1 MNPERVSLRQRV
13 GLLLTVVLALVA
25 WGTLGYRLLE
35 GFTWTEALYMT
46 LITLSTVGFG
56 EVRPLSAVGRWFTMG
71 LIVLGVG
78 TGAYALG
85 ALTEYIVSGEL
96 QGTLA
101 RRRRMATL
109 RKLRNHYIVCG
120 CGRVGEQVALE
131 LQRLGL
137 PFVVVEP
144 NPEALERC
152 RQQDML
158 YVEAE
163 PTEDA
168 TLQAVGI
175 ERARGLVAVLDS
187 DADNLFV
194 VLTARGLNPNLTIV
208 AQAVSDSAAQKLY
221 RAGADRVVSPYA
233 MAGHRMAGLL
243 VRPYVVAFL
252 DATLR
257 SPDLELWLEEI
268 RVAEHSPLVGKTL
281 AEADIRAR
289 SGANVLAIARGDRQ
303 VDWSPKLR
311 IQAGDVL
318 IVLGRREQL
327 LALARMAGDE
337 RLARLLGRAGE
348 RRWARRFP
356 LDARGLLRG
365 RGGAPGEEEP

>member
-1 MNPERVSLRQRV
+1 MNLERASLRRRL
-13 GLLLTVVLALVA
+13 GWLLTAVTALLMGGAV
-25 WGTLGYRLLE
+25 GYRLLE

-56 EVRPLSAVGRWFTMG
+56 EVRPLSPEGRWFTMG

-96 QGTLA
+96 QGILA

-109 RKLRNHYIVCG
+109 KRLRHHYIVCG
-120 CGRVGEQVALE
+120 CGHVGLQVALE

-137 PFVVVEP
+137 PLVVVDP
-144 NPEALERC
+144 HPEALERC
-152 RQQDML
+152 EQHGLL
-158 YVEAE
+158 YFEGE
-163 PTEDA
+163 PTEDEV
-168 TLQAVGI
+168 LKQVGI
-175 ERARGLVAVLDS
+175 ARARGLVAVLES

-194 VLTARGLNPNLTIV
+194 VLSARGLNPELTIV
-208 AQAVSDSAAQKLY
+208 AQAVSEGAAQKLY

-268 RVAEHSPLVGKTL
+268 RVAEHSALVGKTL

-303 VDWSPKLR
+303 VDWSPRLR

-327 LALARMAGDE
+327 LALARLAGDE
-337 RLARLLGRAGE
+337 RLARLLSQGSERA
-348 RRWARRFP
+348 WARRFP
-356 LDARGLLRG
+356 LDARRLFG
-365 RGGAPGEEEP
+365 RGQG

>member
-163 PTEDA
+163 PTEDT

>member
-1 MNPERVSLRQRV
+1 MNPEQLSLRQR
-13 GLLLTVVLALVA
+13 LKILALVVVTLVGLGA
-25 WGTLGYRLLE
+25 LGYRVLE
-35 GFTWTEALYMT
+35 HYTWTEALYMT

-56 EVRPLSAVGRWFTMG
+56 EVRPLSPAGRWFTMG

-78 TGAYALG
+78 TGAYAFG

-96 QGTLA
+96 QGTLV

-109 RKLRNHYIVCG
+109 KKMRNHYIVCG
-120 CGRVGEQVALE
+120 CGRVGLQVALE
-131 LQRLGL
+131 LQRLRL
-137 PFVVVEP
+137 PLVVVDADE
-144 NPEALERC
+144 EALERC
-152 RQQDML
+152 RQHDLL
-158 YVEAE
+158 YLEGE
-163 PTEDA
+163 PTEDEILHA
-168 TLQAVGI
+168 AGI

-194 VLTARGLNPNLTIV
+194 VLTARELNPDLTIV
-208 AQAVSDSAAQKLY
+208 AQAVSDGAAQKLY
-221 RAGADRVVSPYA
+221 RAGADRVVSPYT

-243 VRPYVVAFL
+243 VRPYVIAFL

-268 RVAEHSPLVGKTL
+268 RVAEDSELVGKTL

-303 VDWSPKLR
+303 MDWSPQVR

-318 IVLGRREQL
+318 IVLGRREQI
-327 LALARMAGDE
+327 LALARLAGDE
-337 RLARLLGRAGE
+337 RLVRLLDQSRGP
-348 RRWARRFP
+348 RWARRFP
-356 LDARGLLRG
+356 LDARDLFG
-365 RGGAPGEEEP
+365 RG

>member
-152 RQQDML
+152 RQQNML

>member
-13 GLLLTVVLALVA
+13 GLLLTVVLVLVA

-56 EVRPLSAVGRWFTMG
+56 EVRPLSVAGRWFTMG

-194 VLTARGLNPNLTIV
+194 VLTARGLNPHLTIV

-337 RLARLLGRAGE
+337 RLARLLGRAGD

-356 LDARGLLRG
+356 LDARGWLRG

>member
-1 MNPERVSLRQRV
+1 MTATTSGTLRLRLSRLV
-13 GLLLTVVLALVA
+13 LAVLALLALGV
-25 WGTLGYRLLE
+25 WGYRWLE

-56 EVRPLSAVGRWFTMG
+56 EVRPLSEAGRWLTMG
-71 LIVLGVG
+71 LIVLGV
-78 TGAYALG
+78 TTAAYAFG

-109 RKLRNHYIVCG
+109 ARLRNHYIVCG
-120 CGRVGEQVALE
+120 CGRVGLQVALE
-131 LQRLGL
+131 LQRLRL
-137 PFVVVEP
+137 PLVVLDQTP
-144 NPEALERC
+144 AALETC
-152 RQQDML
+152 RQHDL
-158 YVEAE
+158 LFLEGE
-163 PTEDA
+163 PTDDA
-168 TLQAVGI
+168 TLRAAGV

-194 VLTARGLNPNLTIV
+194 VLSARGLNPDLTIV
-208 AQAVSDSAAQKLY
+208 AQAVSDNAAQKLY
-221 RAGADRVVSPYA
+221 RAGADRVVSPYT

-243 VRPYVVAFL
+243 VRPYVIAFL

-257 SPDLELWLEEI
+257 SPELELWLEEI
-268 RVAEHSPLVGKTL
+268 RVAENSALVGKTL

-303 VDWSPKLR
+303 VDWSPHVR

-327 LALARMAGDE
+327 LALAQQAGDE
-337 RLARLLGRAGE
+337 RLVRLLRQGHETG
-348 RRWARRFP
+348 WARRFP
-356 LDARGLLRG
+356 LASRTLFG
-365 RGGAPGEEEP
+365 RR

>member
-1 MNPERVSLRQRV
+1 MSPEGISLRQR
-13 GLLLTVVLALVA
+13 LQVLALAVVILLA
-25 WGTLGYRLLE
+25 FGVLGYRWLE
-35 GFTWTEALYMT
+35 NYTWTEAFYMT

-56 EVRPLSAVGRWFTMG
+56 EVRPLSPVGRWFTMA

-78 TGAYALG
+78 TGAYAFS

-101 RRRRMATL
+101 RRRRMAAL
-109 RKLRNHYIVCG
+109 KKLRHHYIVCG
-120 CGRVGEQVALE
+120 CGRVGLQVALE
-131 LQRLGL
+131 LRRLDL
-137 PFVVVEP
+137 PLVVVDHD
-144 NPEALERC
+144 PEALERC
-152 RQQDML
+152 QQHDIL
-158 YVEAE
+158 YVEGE
-163 PTEDA
+163 PTEDE

-175 ERARGLVAVLDS
+175 ERARGLVAVLES

-194 VLTARGLNPNLTIV
+194 VLTARGLNPDLTIV

-221 RAGADRVVSPYA
+221 RAGADRVVSPYT

-243 VRPYVVAFL
+243 VRPYVIAFL

-268 RVAEHSPLVGKTL
+268 RVAPDSELVGKTL

-289 SGANVLAIARGDRQ
+289 SGANVLAIARGDQQ
-303 VDWSPKLR
+303 VEWSPHLR

-327 LALARMAGDE
+327 LALARQAGDE
-337 RLARLLGRAGE
+337 RLVRLLSQGSEAP
-348 RRWARRFP
+348 WARRFP
-356 LDARGLLRG
+356 LGG
-365 RGGAPGEEEP
+365 RGIFRRK

>member
-1 MNPERVSLRQRV
+1 MNAERASLRQR
-13 GLLLTVVLALVA
+13 LEILVVAVATLVA
-25 WGTLGYRLLE
+25 LGVAGYRLLE
-35 GFTWTEALYMT
+35 GYTWTEALYMT

-56 EVRPLSAVGRWFTMG
+56 EVRPLSLAGRWFTMG

-78 TGAYALG
+78 TGAYAFS

-109 RKLRNHYIVCG
+109 KKLRHHYIVCG
-120 CGRVGEQVALE
+120 CGRVGLQVALE

-137 PFVVVEP
+137 PFVVVDQH
-144 NPEALERC
+144 PEALERC
-152 RQQDML
+152 RQHDVL
-158 YVEAE
+158 YLEGE
-163 PTEDA
+163 PTEDD
-168 TLQAVGI
+168 TLRAVGI
-175 ERARGLVAVLDS
+175 ERARGLVAVLES

-194 VLTARGLNPNLTIV
+194 VLTARGLNPELTIV
-208 AQAVSDSAAQKLY
+208 AQAVSDGAAQKLY
-221 RAGADRVVSPYA
+221 RAGADRVVSPYT

-243 VRPYVVAFL
+243 VRPYVIAFL

-268 RVAEHSPLVGKTL
+268 RVAENSALVGKTL

-303 VDWSPKLR
+303 VDWSPQLR

-327 LALARMAGDE
+327 LALARQAGDE
-337 RLARLLGRAGE
+337 RLVRLLSQSSEA
-348 RRWARRFP
+348 RWARRFP
-356 LDARGLLRG
+356 LDARGLFR
-365 RGGAPGEEEP
+365 RR